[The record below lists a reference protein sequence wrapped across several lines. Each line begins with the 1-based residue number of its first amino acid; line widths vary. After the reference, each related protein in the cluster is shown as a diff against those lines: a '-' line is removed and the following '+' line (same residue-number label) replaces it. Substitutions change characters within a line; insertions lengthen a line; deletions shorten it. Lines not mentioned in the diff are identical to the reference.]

1 VIRTLSGTEVPAREA
16 RVMGVVLGRLR
27 VLPFP
32 IIVVARN
39 HITEY
44 VTRNAKVL
52 SISLVRWSSDLMGSV
67 TLEPALVLELASDFV
82 SSL

>member
-1 VIRTLSGTEVPAREA
+1 MGSHCHAKILSPTLPNECSREPSKPIR
-16 RVMGVVLGRLR
+16 
-27 VLPFP
+27 
-32 IIVVARN
+32 VVARN